1 MHTRV
6 CAHIHTPCRGNMA
19 VFVLWSHSHSRNF
32 SSFSFN
38 KYKFILPLF
47 GHVSFFSDI
56 RQGVREHWLQV
67 ALAVAKLPGWW
78 PRVKPTKSQGK
89 FCRTHS
95 HPPPIAFFL
104 LNNGCLSV
112 SSLCNS
118 QRCIFKNMGQFLYK
132 CYSSVRFLISESYQ
146 Y

>member
-6 CAHIHTPCRGNMA
+6 RTHIHTPCQGNMA
-19 VFVLWSHSHSRNF
+19 VFILWSLSHSRNF
-32 SSFSFN
+32 SFSFN

-47 GHVSFFSDI
+47 VRVSFVSDI
-56 RQGVREHWLQV
+56 RQGAKEHWLQV

-89 FCRTHS
+89 FCHTLS
-95 HPPPIAFFL
+95 HPPIAFFL

-118 QRCIFKNMGQFLYK
+118 QRYIFKNMCQFLYK
-132 CYSSVRFLISESYQ
+132 CYSSVRFLISGSYQ